1 MARIGILKI
10 GTFNDEGAPNNDWQ
24 FIGKKPRNGAMG
36 GWDIRDLQSLKA
48 KADAGEIPFEYDEQN
63 PQLGECL
70 VIKTAED
77 ADAEAESKGEATTT
91 TPAQTTN
98 ESGVKGNIKIYKS
111 DEAAEPEQLF
121 KFSAEITGVK
131 GTDKGVEVK
140 LLTPNI
146 DTSILNRVGY
156 ECTTIIV
163 IAPLGFSRTTS
174 GSEEQQQLF
183 DEHGEPATTTTE
195 TSEDVQQPQ
204 TPTTAD
210 TSQEATDVTPETE
223 QQAAESEPSTDA
235 TTPEATETPAET
247 PTTEYTCTNCGG
259 TLTQAEDDANAWVCK
274 ECGMRHVSGDEG
286 ESQ

>member
-91 TPAQTTN
+91 IPAQTTN

-140 LLTPNI
+140 LVTPNI

-183 DEHGEPATTTTE
+183 DEHGEPATTAA
-195 TSEDVQQPQ
+195 SDD
-204 TPTTAD
+204 A
-210 TSQEATDVTPETE
+210 SQETPKATLESD
-223 QQAAESEPSTDA
+223 QQAAEPEQSTDA
-235 TTPEATETPAET
+235 TQPEATNDENAPAPEATETPAET